1 MLTDPLYLF
10 DRHNSVDVCSSDLS
24 IVSDRN
30 CCFLFGWLVGCFC
43 LFVVLVFNLYCFGSV
58 STRCGRPE
66 VKSQVGYQLTRP
78 CLSSSF
84 QRATSVVVVKKR
96 KGKKKTNH
104 TQLDVLVIQMINQYT
119 NYQRSEKNP
128 TAG

>member
-1 MLTDPLYLF
+1 MLTDPLYLS
-10 DRHNSVDVCSSDLS
+10 DRHNSVDVRSSDLS

-30 CCFLFGWLVGCFC
+30 WVCLAGWLFLFGC
-43 LFVVLVFNLYCFGSV
+43 LFVVLFFNLYSFGST

-84 QRATSVVVVKKR
+84 QRCDFS
-96 KGKKKTNH
+96 GC
-104 TQLDVLVIQMINQYT
+104 
-119 NYQRSEKNP
+119 
-128 TAG
+128 